1 MAYLHGT
8 YGAFDKSIGLVPVAT
23 DTIPVYVGVAPVN
36 LVRGYEEMGNVNG
49 PLQVKNMEGAQRLFG
64 YSGDWESFS
73 LCEVFAAHFQNEIS
87 NVSPIVVIN
96 VLDPAT
102 HKKTGEPTT
111 QELTFVNGT
120 AVIESDT
127 IILDTLVLADKVEGT
142 DFTVDYDF
150 TKGQAILKSIAE
162 EPLTTVNATFSEV
175 DVSMVQEAD
184 VVGGVT
190 AEGVYTGLGSV
201 ALVYPELGL
210 IPNLLAAPGYSEKPT
225 VYRAMIQ
232 AAAKINGHWDAMV
245 LADIPL
251 ESNDTIQKAVK
262 WKKENG
268 YTSERAKVC
277 YPQWQTKDGAV
288 YHLSTWTAWLMCLVD
303 ATHQGVPMETP
314 SNKQI
319 PAGKQFFGKSS
330 KHKGFDQQTA
340 NELNENGITTAVYW
354 GGVHVLWGGHT
365 AAYQYGLVTDAR
377 AIFDVSIRMMMHVT
391 NDFQR
396 EHALTIDC
404 PMTKAMADTI
414 KNREQEK
421 LDALVAIG
429 ALIGEP
435 VCEFKES
442 ENSTEQLM
450 EGDFVW
456 SNKMTPTPPFKS
468 GTMKVAYTDEG
479 FSTYFS
485 E

>member
-1 MAYLHGT
+1 
-8 YGAFDKSIGLVPVAT
+8 
-23 DTIPVYVGVAPVN
+23 
-36 LVRGYEEMGNVNG
+36 
-49 PLQVKNMEGAQRLFG
+49 
-64 YSGDWESFS
+64 
-73 LCEVFAAHFQNEIS
+73 
-87 NVSPIVVIN
+87 
-96 VLDPAT
+96 
-102 HKKTGEPTT
+102 
-111 QELTFVNGT
+111 
-120 AVIESDT
+120 
-127 IILDTLVLADKVEGT
+127 
-142 DFTVDYDF
+142 
-150 TKGQAILKSIAE
+150 
-162 EPLTTVNATFSEV
+162 
-175 DVSMVQEAD
+175 
-184 VVGGVT
+184 
-190 AEGVYTGLGSV
+190 
-201 ALVYPELGL
+201 
-210 IPNLLAAPGYSEKPT
+210 
-225 VYRAMIQ
+225 
-232 AAAKINGHWDAMV
+232 
-245 LADIPL
+245 
-251 ESNDTIQKAVK
+251 
-262 WKKENG
+262 
-268 YTSERAKVC
+268 
-277 YPQWQTKDGAV
+277 
-288 YHLSTWTAWLMCLVD
+288 
-303 ATHQGVPMETP
+303 METP

>member
-8 YGAFDKSIGLVPVAT
+8 YGQFDKSIGLVPVAT
-23 DTIPVYVGVAPVN
+23 DTIPVYVGIAPVN
-36 LVRGYEEMGNVNG
+36 LIKGYKQVGNVNA
-49 PLQVKNMEGAQRLFG
+49 PLKVTNMAGVQSTFG
-64 YSGDWESFS
+64 YSANWGTFT
-73 LCEVFAAHFQNEIS
+73 LCEAFAAHFQNSIE

-102 HKKTGEPTT
+102 HKKTEATT
-111 QELTFVNGT
+111 KEVTFVNGR
-120 AVIESDT
+120 AEIVSDT
-127 IILDTLVLADKVEGT
+127 IVLDTLVLADKVEGT
-142 DFTVDYDF
+142 DFTVDYDY
-150 TKGQAILKSIAE
+150 TKGAVILTDISE
-162 EPLTTVNATFSEV
+162 TPLTTLSATYDEV
-175 DVSMVQEAD
+175 DTSKITETEII
-184 VVGGVT
+184 GGIT
-190 AEGVYTGLGSV
+190 QNGEYSGLGCVS
-201 ALVYPELGL
+201 LIYPELGL
-210 IPNLLAAPGYSEKPT
+210 IPNILCVPAFSVKPT
-225 VYRAMIQ
+225 VYKAMLQ
-232 AAAKINGHWDAMV
+232 AATKINGHWDAV
-245 LADIPL
+245 INVDIPING
-251 ESNDTIQKAVK
+251 NDNMSKAIQWKAD
-262 WKKENG
+262 ND
-268 YTSERAKVC
+268 YTSERAKVF
-277 YPQWQTKDGAV
+277 YPKWQLKDGTV
-288 YHLSTWTAWLMCLVD
+288 YHLSTLATWLMCLVD
-303 ATHQGVPMETP
+303 GTHNGVPMESP

-319 PAGKQFFGKSS
+319 PAGRQFFGVATN
-330 KHKGFDQQTA
+330 KGYDQQTS
-340 NELNENGITTAVYW
+340 NTLNENGITTAAYW
-354 GGVHVLWGGHT
+354 GGMHVLWGPHT
-365 AAYQYGLVTDAR
+365 AAYKYGLVTDAR